1 MLCDEG
7 IGDAGVEILVR
18 DSNIPPNGGLGSIT
32 HLDLSRN
39 DIGCLYLT
47 GFFLKGDTYRAR
59 TLGVSN
65 LFVDR
70 TASLHV

>member
-1 MLCDEG
+1 MRVWQELVLCDEG
-7 IGDAGVEILVR
+7 IGDAGVDILVR

-47 GFFLKGDTYRAR
+47 GFFFKEILIMQE
-59 TLGVSN
+59 
-65 LFVDR
+65 
-70 TASLHV
+70 HWE